1 MVRLDLL
8 VNYFNNYLVEKM
20 MFDQRQKAAGLP
32 SSDELQKRDMFGD
45 FMKKHPEMDFS
56 KCKFN

>member
-1 MVRLDLL
+1 
-8 VNYFNNYLVEKM
+8 

-32 SSDELQKRDMFGD
+32 TSDELLKQNQFAE

-56 KCKFN
+56 KCKFG

>member
-1 MVRLDLL
+1 MVKLEQL
-8 VNYFNNYLVEKM
+8 VRVIIILVEKM

-32 SSDELQKRDMFGD
+32 TSDELQKKDMFSE
-45 FMKKHPEMDFS
+45 FMKKHPNMDFS